1 MTVILVLSVLILL
14 TAVVCLVFVYDA
26 YKQLSICQELIESLH
41 DDLANFDNYCTGT
54 FSTIIEV
61 NKCTANSLKN
71 IADALTEINK
81 KSVRSSKVVKKE
93 QSQK

>member
-1 MTVILVLSVLILL
+1 MTAILVLCVLTLV
-14 TAVVCLVFVYDA
+14 TALVCLVFVCDA

-41 DDLANFDNYCTGT
+41 GDLLDHDKNCSNV
-54 FSTIIEV
+54 FSTSLEID
-61 NKCTANSLKN
+61 KHTANSLKN

>member
-41 DDLANFDNYCTGT
+41 DDSVAHDEYCSKM
-54 FSTIIEV
+54 FSAIIEV
-61 NKCTANSLKN
+61 DRHTANSLKN

-81 KSVRSSKVVKKE
+81 KSVHSSKVVKKE

>member
-1 MTVILVLSVLILL
+1 MTAILVLCVLTLV
-14 TAVVCLVFVYDA
+14 TALVCLVFVYDS

-41 DDLANFDNYCTGT
+41 DDLRTHEEYSSNM

-61 NKCTANSLKN
+61 DKHTANSLKT
-71 IADALTEINK
+71 IADALNEINK
-81 KSVRSSKVVKKE
+81 KSVRSKVVKKE

>member
-1 MTVILVLSVLILL
+1 MTAILVLCVLTLV
-14 TAVVCLVFVYDA
+14 TALVCLVFVYDA

-41 DDLANFDNYCTGT
+41 DDLANFDNYCSGT

-81 KSVRSSKVVKKE
+81 KSVRSKVVKKE